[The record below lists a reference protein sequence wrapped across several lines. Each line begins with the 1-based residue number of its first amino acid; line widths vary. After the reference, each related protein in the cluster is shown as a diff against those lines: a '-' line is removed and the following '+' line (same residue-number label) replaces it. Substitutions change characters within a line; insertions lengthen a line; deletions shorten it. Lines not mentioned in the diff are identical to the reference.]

1 MRPILKFIFALFIF
15 ATVNNVSA
23 QSIRVTNG
31 TRPIQ
36 LGDSVL
42 VAVGW
47 DNQPINEF
55 YNVRAIEK
63 IEFKGL
69 IELTKEDLKKQR
81 FAFFIY
87 PTATRIIDP
96 TFYNNI
102 TGKAESEY
110 GRSEFSKKLYT
121 IIVLDK
127 DGKEIRDSLS
137 NTRNAQVR
145 IRKVEI
151 AGPEEKSWELASLE
165 LHVTT
170 PQQLEYLEQLKNE
183 EKQKNKQNDKS
194 KISK

>member
-1 MRPILKFIFALFIF
+1 MRPILKFIFALFIL

-81 FAFFIY
+81 FAF
-87 PTATRIIDP
+87 
-96 TFYNNI
+96 
-102 TGKAESEY
+102 
-110 GRSEFSKKLYT
+110 LYILRRLELSTLHFT
-121 IIVLDK
+121 IIS
-127 DGKEIRDSLS
+127 R
-137 NTRNAQVR
+137 VR
-145 IRKVEI
+145 LNLIT
-151 AGPEEKSWELASLE
+151 AGMNFLKSFTQS
-165 LHVTT
+165 
-170 PQQLEYLEQLKNE
+170 
-183 EKQKNKQNDKS
+183 
-194 KISK
+194 